1 MRGGVRV
8 RAHNVRR
15 NAFVSVEDCV
25 GRRRKG
31 LAGFGK
37 RRRALIY
44 ELLARVRDEYSR
56 GLRGLPRPTLL
67 WRKTR
72 EP

>member
-1 MRGGVRV
+1 M
-8 RAHNVRR
+8 RAHNARGK
-15 NAFVSVEDCV
+15 ALVSVADCI

-31 LAGFGK
+31 LVGVGK
-37 RRRALIY
+37 RGIALVY
-44 ELLARVRDEYSR
+44 GLFARGRDEYSR
-56 GLRGLPRPTLL
+56 GLRGFRRLRAPTLL